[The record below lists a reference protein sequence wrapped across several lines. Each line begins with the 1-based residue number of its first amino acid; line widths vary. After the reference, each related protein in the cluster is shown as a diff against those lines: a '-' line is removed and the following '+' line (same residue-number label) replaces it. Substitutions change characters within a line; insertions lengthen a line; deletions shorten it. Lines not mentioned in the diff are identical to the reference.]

1 MHTKHQ
7 VPWRT
12 TFTTI
17 ALLLIYF
24 FLLSYTSSLPR
35 VGLSPRAVTADG
47 DQLQQNAVGGLTKR
61 VTDTY
66 SKSHD
71 KGHWLHCR
79 MSMTK
84 EEAKE
89 SNRGESLEAPFYLQ
103 VDGLE
108 EPEGWSPREASSS
121 LFKDDLNEA
130 LRALSIPIDFH
141 HESWSHT
148 QAVAIFNEPSWL
160 IDDRDDV
167 DVDVDDVEQGVWSD
181 AAWMQWAILNKHAR
195 DGKGKTIGTWH
206 DRITMTIR
214 EDPDELYGILG
225 SPNGAGAAYLLLNH
239 KERLGLKII
248 NKVDIF
254 VAEGSYEVTSTSISD
269 VPESIMLLF
278 HVTDV

>member
-1 MHTKHQ
+1 
-7 VPWRT
+7 
-12 TFTTI
+12 
-17 ALLLIYF
+17 
-24 FLLSYTSSLPR
+24 
-35 VGLSPRAVTADG
+35 
-47 DQLQQNAVGGLTKR
+47 
-61 VTDTY
+61 
-66 SKSHD
+66 
-71 KGHWLHCR
+71 

-167 DVDVDDVEQGVWSD
+167 DVDVDDVEQGVATGAFFCNSFIVDAGVIIADNNRAVGNALMRLGMHPKDPATHIRNWSD
-181 AAWMQWAILNKHAR
+181 AAWMQWWKVCQEKGESARNVRYIIRSKINNDTTLRFILQAILNKHAR

>member
-1 MHTKHQ
+1 
-7 VPWRT
+7 
-12 TFTTI
+12 
-17 ALLLIYF
+17 
-24 FLLSYTSSLPR
+24 
-35 VGLSPRAVTADG
+35 
-47 DQLQQNAVGGLTKR
+47 
-61 VTDTY
+61 
-66 SKSHD
+66 
-71 KGHWLHCR
+71 
-79 MSMTK
+79 MTK

-167 DVDVDDVEQGVWSD
+167 DVDVDDVEQGVATGAFFCNSFIVDAGVIIADNNRAVGNALMRLGMHPKDPATHIRNWSD